1 MKVKYKSRL
10 LEVIQRMKRDNNYFA
25 HKDVH
30 DGLQAMQTSIE
41 AMKVHDETPRGTIDG
56 TNRAFRVNNPVSF
69 LVVNGVIQV
78 LGTDYTFTDGV
89 ITFKTAP
96 AALSVIRSHYI

>member
-1 MKVKYKSRL
+1 MKVPYKSRL

-41 AMKVHDETPRGTIDG
+41 SMKVHDETPRGTIDG

-69 LVVNGVIQV
+69 IVMNGVILTSGV
-78 LGTDYTFTDGV
+78 DYTFNSGV
-89 ITFKTAP
+89 ITFKVAP
-96 AALSVIRSHYI
+96 PALAVIRSHYL